1 MYRLRQLTHFLEK
14 AELLE
19 KAVSGSSELTKTLS
33 DYEQTVVRAIE
44 QLEFEE
50 EEERKK
56 WADMRSNMTNVSYNP
71 GIRFGHM
78 GAVFGI
84 VTTHKT

>member
-1 MYRLRQLTHFLEK
+1 MQFVEVEFQPPFYRLRQLTHFLER

-19 KAVSGSSELTKTLS
+19 KAVSGSGELTKTLS
-33 DYEQTVVRAIE
+33 EYEQTVVGAIE

-56 WADMRSNMTNVSYNP
+56 WADMRSNMTNVS
-71 GIRFGHM
+71 
-78 GAVFGI
+78 
-84 VTTHKT
+84 